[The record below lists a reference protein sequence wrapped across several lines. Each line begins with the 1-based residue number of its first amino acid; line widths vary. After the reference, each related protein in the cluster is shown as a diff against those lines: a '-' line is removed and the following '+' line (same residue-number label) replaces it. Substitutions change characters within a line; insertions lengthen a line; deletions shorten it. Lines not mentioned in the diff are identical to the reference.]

1 MKAESDLT
9 QRRDMMFFQWNICFS
24 VAFDFT
30 CSRLCL
36 VIFLKPPTLIENI
49 KRQTDLEE
57 RPREKP
63 SPWKKHTEAPEA
75 LLNNLKAQFQLRI
88 YSIPNYFVALGLLQ
102 FLVEVSRKVPL

>member
-49 KRQTDLEE
+49 KRLDRSGGETKGKAKPLE
-57 RPREKP
+57 KT
-63 SPWKKHTEAPEA
+63 H
-75 LLNNLKAQFQLRI
+75 
-88 YSIPNYFVALGLLQ
+88 
-102 FLVEVSRKVPL
+102 